1 MPTLPVLIAGGGP
14 VGLTLALC
22 LASHGVRCMLV
33 ERNAATTTHPKMDMT
48 NSRTMELFRRL
59 RIAESLRKVA
69 VPEDHPLDV
78 LWLTAMTGYELHR
91 FPYPSVVEWRNV
103 IRSNNDGSQ
112 PLEPP
117 MRVSQVEIEP
127 VLKAACE
134 RHELVDVRYA
144 VAIEDLEQDGQG
156 VTATLRS
163 RDGTVESV
171 RCQYL
176 AGCDGG
182 GSVVRSRLGVQVS
195 GRWKII
201 PRYTA
206 HFQSDA
212 AVLRRWGRAWH
223 FQSSRGTLVSQ
234 NGTDVWS
241 LHARFPE
248 GATNDDVDPSALI
261 EAFVGE
267 PFPHRIL
274 IANAWAPHLVV
285 ADSYSQGRVFLA
297 GDAVHQYSP
306 TGGYGMNTGIAD
318 AFDLGWKLA
327 ATLHGFGGPALLAS
341 YEAERRPIALRNRD
355 ASGRHNDVRA
365 EIAKLYDAQIGADG
379 AAGEAARAKARLG
392 IIALGNAENES
403 RGIEYGYCY
412 ADSPIVSSERGVE
425 VPSDPVEYVPTTTP
439 GSRLPS
445 VFLADGSALLDCL
458 GPWFTLL
465 VFDDGDAAA
474 MLQAAQRRKVPL
486 LLLKVRDDR
495 DLAPI
500 YQAPAVLVRPDQHV
514 AWRGSLPRDETA
526 AARIVD
532 RSVGWDAH

>member
-1 MPTLPVLIAGGGP
+1 MLTVPVLVAGGGP

-22 LASHGVRCMLV
+22 LANHGIRCVLV
-33 ERNAATTTHPKMDMT
+33 ERNAATTSHPKMDMT

-59 RIAESLRKVA
+59 RIADSLRKVA

-78 LWLTAMTGYELHR
+78 HWLTSMTGYELCR
-91 FPYPSVVEWRNV
+91 FPYPSVVDWRRL
-103 IRSNNDGSQ
+103 IRARNDGTQ

-127 VLKAACE
+127 VLKAANE
-134 RHELVDVRYA
+134 RHELVDVRYG
-144 VAIEDLEQDGQG
+144 VAIEDFAQDGEG
-156 VTATLRS
+156 VTATLKS
-163 RDGTVESV
+163 QDGATQAV

-182 GSVVRSRLGVQVS
+182 SSVMRSRLGIHVS
-195 GRWKII
+195 GRWRIL

-206 HFQSDA
+206 HFRSDA
-212 AVLRRWGRAWH
+212 PVLRSRGLAWH
-223 FQSSRGTLVSQ
+223 FQSNRGTLVSQ

-248 GATNDDVDPSALI
+248 GAADDDVDPSALL

-267 PFPHRIL
+267 PFAHRVL

-285 ADSYSQGRVFLA
+285 ADSYAQGRVFLA

-318 AFDLGWKLA
+318 AFDLAWKLA
-327 ATLHGFGGPALLAS
+327 ATLHGFGGPELLAS
-341 YEAERRPIALRNRD
+341 YEPERRPVALRNCE

-365 EIAKLYDAQIGADG
+365 AIARLYEPDVGADG
-379 AAGEAARAKARLG
+379 PAGDAARARARDG
-392 IIALGNAENES
+392 ILSLGNAENES
-403 RGIEYGYCY
+403 RGLEYGYAY
-412 ADSPIVSSERGVE
+412 IDSPIVSIEPGVAA
-425 VPSDPVEYVPTTTP
+425 PNDPVEYVPSTVP

-445 VFLADGSALLDCL
+445 VFLADGSALFDRL

-465 VFDDGDAAA
+465 VFDDAPADAISNAA
-474 MLQAAQRRKVPL
+474 ERRKAPL
-486 LLLKVRDDR
+486 DVLRIRER
-495 DLAPI
+495 DLAPV
-500 YQAPAVLVRPDQHV
+500 YEAPAVLVRPDQHV
-514 AWRGSLPRDETA
+514 AWRGTLPVDEHA
-526 AARIVD
+526 AARVVD
-532 RSVGWDAH
+532 RALGWSDA